1 MLSPHPWPEA
11 AAGCVQSPGFSLA
24 EEKLICRSEPFMC
37 SQGESSA
44 AEWGNTA
51 VSCGS
56 VGSLHFSKLMFY
68 EPVVL
73 GLVPVC
79 VESEKT
85 PIDI

>member
-1 MLSPHPWPEA
+1 
-11 AAGCVQSPGFSLA
+11 
-24 EEKLICRSEPFMC
+24 MC